1 MKIQFPKLL
10 TVLFFLFFS
19 SIVLAGEG
27 HDHGA
32 APISENT
39 GGPKRLPDGTVFA
52 PKPTQRQIGVR
63 TILVTKDNLS
73 RAVELNATVVM
84 NPNFG
89 GKAQTIVAGR
99 VTPGPQGFPLL
110 GQKVQRGDILV
121 YVVSEA
127 TQTNKSLAETR
138 LQRLRQ
144 LTDTV
149 PRKVIDEAEAAVA
162 NEEVRSPVTGF
173 IASSNVVSGQVVDSR
188 ETLFEI
194 VDPARLLI
202 EALTFDL
209 SIANDIAH
217 AYIKVADQSIPLNL
231 IGVGRVMRGQAVPIV
246 FSLSSI
252 PSTSLAIGQ
261 PVKVFAQ
268 NTQTVKEYRLPVTAL
283 MKNPAN
289 PANIVWIKKT
299 PEQFEPRAVT
309 VEPLDGANVA
319 ITSGLNDGELV
330 VVRAA
335 TLINQIR

>member
-1 MKIQFPKLL
+1 
-10 TVLFFLFFS
+10 
-19 SIVLAGEG
+19 
-27 HDHGA
+27 
-32 APISENT
+32 
-39 GGPKRLPDGTVFA
+39 
-52 PKPTQRQIGVR
+52 
-63 TILVTKDNLS
+63 
-73 RAVELNATVVM
+73 M

-252 PSTSLAIGQ
+252 PSASLAIGQ

-268 NTQTVKEYRLPVTAL
+268 NTQTVKAYRLPVTAL

-289 PANIVWIKKT
+289 QNIVWIKKT

>member
-19 SIVLAGEG
+19 TIVLAGEG

-63 TILVTKDNLS
+63 TTLVTKDDLS
-73 RAVELNATVVM
+73 RAVELNASVVM
-84 NPNFG
+84 DPNFG

-252 PSTSLAIGQ
+252 PSTSLVIGQ

-268 NTQTVKEYRLPVTAL
+268 NTQTVKAYRLPVTAL

-289 PANIVWIKKT
+289 QNIVWIKKT

-319 ITSGLNDGELV
+319 ITSGLHDGELV

>member
-1 MKIQFPKLL
+1 MKIQFSKLL
-10 TVLFFLFFS
+10 TALFILFFS
-19 SIVLAGEG
+19 TIGYAGEG
-27 HDHGA
+27 HDHGD
-32 APISENT
+32 APTAENT

-63 TILVTKDNLS
+63 TTLVTKDNLS
-73 RAVELNATVVM
+73 RAVELNATVVID
-84 NPNFG
+84 PNFG

-99 VTPGPQGFPLL
+99 VNPGPQGFPLL

-149 PRKVIDEAEAAVA
+149 TRKVIDEAEAAVA
-162 NEEVRSPVTGF
+162 NEQVRSPVTGF

-246 FSLSSI
+246 FSLS
-252 PSTSLAIGQ
+252 
-261 PVKVFAQ
+261 KFARFIRFISE
-268 NTQTVKEYRLPVTAL
+268 TLC
-283 MKNPAN
+283 KN
-289 PANIVWIKKT
+289 
-299 PEQFEPRAVT
+299 
-309 VEPLDGANVA
+309 GY
-319 ITSGLNDGELV
+319 IT
-330 VVRAA
+330 
-335 TLINQIR
+335 